1 MDKEVAMKFA
11 AACIIVLMMV
21 SVVSAD
27 VVTRFVDYSHG
38 EADLRGYLAY
48 DGSVQGLRPGVL
60 VIHDWMG
67 EGPFDRVV
75 SEKLAKMG
83 YVAFSADIYGTGVR
97 PKDSKEAGAQAGI
110 YRKDRALMRSR
121 ADAALQVLLS
131 SDLVDRS
138 RVAAMG
144 YCFGGGVTL
153 ELARSGA
160 PLAGA
165 VSFHGNLDTPDPADA
180 KNIKARVLVMHG
192 ADDPNVPEE
201 QVLAF
206 QKEMRDAAVDWQFI
220 AYGGAVHAFTNPAAG
235 NDNSRGAAYNEK
247 ADRRSWQAMTTFFRE
262 IFGK

>member
-1 MDKEVAMKFA
+1 MKFLA
-11 AACIIVLMMV
+11 AIFIVLMMV
-21 SVVSAD
+21 STVRAD
-27 VVTRFVDYSHG
+27 VVTKFVDYRDG
-38 EADLRGYLAY
+38 ETDLRGYLAY
-48 DGSVQGLRPGVL
+48 DRAIQGARPGVL

-83 YVAFSADIYGTGVR
+83 YVAFSADIYGTGIR

-110 YRKDRALMRSR
+110 YRKDRTLMRSR

-131 SDLVDRS
+131 SDLVDRA

-165 VSFHGNLDTPDPADA
+165 VSFHGNLDTPDPTDA
-180 KNIKARVLVMHG
+180 RNIKAKVLVMHG

-206 QKEMRDAAVDWQFI
+206 QKEMRDARVDWQFI

-247 ADRRSWQAMTTFFRE
+247 ADRRSWQAMTMFFKE